1 MENAQL
7 ILGSI
12 NKIKI
17 VMRYYY
23 IRMTKKRQNDN
34 RNVGLDAEQLNTQTF
49 LVSIHN
55 IPPL

>member
-1 MENAQL
+1 
-7 ILGSI
+7 
-12 NKIKI
+12 
-17 VMRYYY
+17 MRYYY